1 MRLPDIIMIK
11 ENSNMIYEN
20 IPNNPMMLLSFANTK
35 LRDEFQN
42 LDDMCYDLEVDKREI
57 EEKLSMID
65 YHYDSSLNRF
75 V

>member
-1 MRLPDIIMIK
+1 
-11 ENSNMIYEN
+11 MIYEN
-20 IPNNPMMLLSFANTK
+20 IPNNPMMLLSFTNTK
-35 LRDEFQN
+35 LRDEFRN
-42 LDDMCYDLEVDKREI
+42 LDDMCYDLEVDKREL